1 VISACDAGGA
11 TSELLYQQY
20 TFKATRLLSV
30 AVSLLGADVLM
41 CSCAHVLMCSCAH
54 VLMCS
59 CTHVRLIVCAF
70 VGVQNTCICTVHLCK
85 YSCKLIVVELWAA
98 GARSRT
104 CKNET
109 PFYTRLYEPG
119 IVMSRLTHNIE
130 HFYGEFSI

>member
-1 VISACDAGGA
+1 MQVVQPVNYCTNNTHLRQLDFCP
-11 TSELLYQQY
+11 LL
-20 TFKATRLLSV
+20 FLCL
-30 AVSLLGADVLM
+30 VLM

>member
-1 VISACDAGGA
+1 MISACDAGGA

-30 AVSLLGADVLM
+30 AVCLLGAD
-41 CSCAHVLMCSCAH
+41 VLMCSCAH

-85 YSCKLIVVELWAA
+85 YSCKLIVVEL
-98 GARSRT
+98 
-104 CKNET
+104 
-109 PFYTRLYEPG
+109 
-119 IVMSRLTHNIE
+119 
-130 HFYGEFSI
+130 